1 MAQDKIRGERMTTYV
16 AEIEG
21 RAVVAFGA
29 ENYAEAQDLI
39 TTEWLHDD
47 LAVLESNGRPLWDG
61 KSELHVREA
70 VEEERVQWE
79 SSWATALSQG
89 EATAD
94 EIDEWV
100 VYLVPVSDPTDNEC

>member
-1 MAQDKIRGERMTTYV
+1 MTTYV

-21 RAVVAFGA
+21 HAVVAFGA

-47 LAVLESNGRPLWDG
+47 LAVLESNGRPYG
-61 KSELHVREA
+61 TVNRNSTSGRQSKKSASNGNHLGPRHCP
-70 VEEERVQWE
+70 
-79 SSWATALSQG
+79 QG